1 MWGWCPCGFCADSG
15 GGSAPGQSPAQLPV
29 CWMTADL
36 SFQASL
42 QPIVFPTSVLST
54 FYLNPPDLGCSMGN
68 FSRAAAVLT
77 WQHSPGSHVPPG
89 TH

>member
-1 MWGWCPCGFCADSG
+1 M
-15 GGSAPGQSPAQLPV
+15 GSVRIRAGAQRQAQLPV
-29 CWMTADL
+29 CLMTADL

-54 FYLNPPDLGCSMGN
+54 FYLTPPDLGCSMRN
-68 FSRAAAVLT
+68 FSRAAAMLT
-77 WQHSPGSHVPPG
+77 WQHRRGSHVPPG